1 MLKAFCLIVLLLLV
15 PFSYT
20 AELISKKRYELI
32 TALLQNNATD
42 IGPLW
47 RCNADTARGYAI
59 LVVQL
64 LDQFKSGKAFL
75 EKDTEGGQFT
85 TQEGKKILALAL
97 ALALKEARCAQIF
110 FPREKDGLKMVHIK
124 RLNNS
129 NNSLLGKISATLFGE
144 PETPDLII
152 HQQWLQEFLDKPEDQ
167 IENALTELTRISL
180 I

>member
-1 MLKAFCLIVLLLLV
+1 MLKAFCLIVFLLLV

-32 TALLQNNATD
+32 TALLQNNATH

-47 RCNADTARGYAI
+47 GCNASKAREYAI

-97 ALALKEARCAQIF
+97 ALKEARCAQIF

-129 NNSLLGKISATLFGE
+129 NNF
-144 PETPDLII
+144 
-152 HQQWLQEFLDKPEDQ
+152 F
-167 IENALTELTRISL
+167 
-180 I
+180 

>member
-15 PFSYT
+15 PFNYT
-20 AELISKKRYELI
+20 AELISKERYQMI
-32 TALLQNNATD
+32 TALLQNHATD

-75 EKDTEGGQFT
+75 EKDTKSGQFT

-97 ALALKEARCAQIF
+97 ALKEARCTQTF

-129 NNSLLGKISATLFGE
+129 NNSLLGKSL
-144 PETPDLII
+144 PHYL
-152 HQQWLQEFLDKPEDQ
+152 
-167 IENALTELTRISL
+167 ENPRHRT
-180 I
+180 

>member
-1 MLKAFCLIVLLLLV
+1 MLKAFCLIVFLLLV

-20 AELISKKRYELI
+20 AELISKKRHELI
-32 TALLQNNATD
+32 TALLQNNATH

-47 RCNADTARGYAI
+47 GCNASKAREYAI

-64 LDQFKSGKAFL
+64 LDQFKSGKDFL

-85 TQEGKKILALAL
+85 TQEGKKILAL